1 MKFIRR
7 TTKASYIENQ
17 TVNITIGAGGGSDSD
32 TVENLPKNP
41 DEALEIEL
49 DDGSVYVILAYR
61 RK

>member
-7 TTKASYIENQ
+7 TTKDSFLENQ
-17 TVNITIGAGGGSDSD
+17 TISIGAGGGID
-32 TVENLPKNP
+32 TVENLPKLP

-49 DDGSVYVILAYR
+49 DDGSTYVVLAYK